1 MHEAALAAL
10 LRDAGTW
17 LCGSACAVSLSRLA
31 GMADAGAGAAAGFA
45 SVTVLTFVQLYL
57 NTCAASAH
65 QWIAKLLAVSGRTWP
80 SRVQDLPVVVC
91 VQYDC
96 LQCLLSS

>member
-10 LRDAGTW
+10 LLRDTRTW
-17 LCGSACAVSLSRLA
+17 LCDSACTVSLA
-31 GMADAGAGAAAGFA
+31 GMAGAGRACAGAGAAAG
-45 SVTVLTFVQLYL
+45 VVLTFVQLYL

-80 SRVQDLPVVVC
+80 SRVQDLQVVV
-91 VQYDC
+91 
-96 LQCLLSS
+96 